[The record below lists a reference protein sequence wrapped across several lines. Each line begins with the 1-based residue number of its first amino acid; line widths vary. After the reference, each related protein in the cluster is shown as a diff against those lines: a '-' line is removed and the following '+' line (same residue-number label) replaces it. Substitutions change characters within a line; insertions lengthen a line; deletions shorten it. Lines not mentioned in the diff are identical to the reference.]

1 MTIKQRILALD
12 AAAVASTVSDYQ
24 RDMARAD
31 QQIRRKLGAAYFY
44 LSPEEKKE
52 YIRSY
57 FRKFR

>member
-1 MTIKQRILALD
+1 MGYELNRYDKPT
-12 AAAVASTVSDYQ
+12 VVSCYHTSTVSDYQ
-24 RDMARAD
+24 R
-31 QQIRRKLGAAYFY
+31 IRRKLGAAYFY